1 VVKGENVST
10 DRELPPLPEP
20 TLEDHD
26 WELWGQNVRSDFYTR
41 EQVLAYRA
49 LIAEDCAK
57 LCAQV
62 GNIAVEMYGEGAEC
76 LQTAEMCVE
85 AIRAR
90 YKAK

>member
-1 VVKGENVST
+1 MST

-41 EQVLAYRA
+41 EQLLADRA

-57 LCAQV
+57 LCDVAAGDHRMHSDQFRR
-62 GNIAVEMYGEGAEC
+62 GAGHC
-76 LQTAEMCVE
+76 SA

-90 YKAK
+90 YKAE